1 MNAHICRSLFSADT
15 CPWALVFL
23 PIAVCPSVSA
33 CLPAYLFLCYP
44 MHWAFW
50 PSITARDDLLNQIVA
65 ASKRFGYAVKA
76 VFSRVLMGKNNIYKE
91 NGRLT
96 AGIIDRVQ
104 G

>member
-1 MNAHICRSLFSADT
+1 
-15 CPWALVFL
+15 
-23 PIAVCPSVSA
+23 
-33 CLPAYLFLCYP
+33 